1 MQLSITRNKLV
12 LICCCLYFILV
23 TFYYHIDKHLTGVI
37 FIVLTLL
44 IPVTFSA
51 IIIHTVDSLVKFSRT
66 KQKFSLASCTAV
78 TICCFT
84 IAYTLFS
91 PYRLNSENLESKV
104 ELRACYEGTQNQ
116 AILKLRAD
124 KSFELNCTG
133 VFFADDWYLGQW
145 TRKGALIFLK
155 YNNDECKVL
164 GNMLLIKDGYL
175 HQIGPALHKLKEARP
190 LFYLGYCK
198 HEN

>member
-1 MQLSITRNKLV
+1 MPFSIYRNKLI

-37 FIVLTLL
+37 FIALTLL
-44 IPVTFSA
+44 IPVTFAA
-51 IIIHTVDSLVKFSRT
+51 IIIHTVDSLIKSARQR
-66 KQKFSLASCTAV
+66 QKFSLASCSTLTV
-78 TICCFT
+78 CLVI

-91 PYRLNSENLESKV
+91 PYRLDSENLESKV

-116 AILKLRAD
+116 ATLKLRAD

-133 VFFADDWYLGQW
+133 VFFADDWYLGYW
-145 TRKGALIFLK
+145 VRKGDRIFLK
-155 YNNDECKVL
+155 YKNDECKVL
-164 GNMLLIKDGYL
+164 GTMLLIKDGYL
-175 HQIGPALHKLKEARP
+175 HQIAPALNKLKDVRP